1 MEAKAGTTDSGRWQR
16 LDEIFAA
23 AFKAEPGGRQQ
34 LLEELCDGDEQLRKE
49 VEEILAATHNAAAQG
64 FLEADV
70 FADGARLMAGNEIA
84 PGTEIGSYRIVREIG
99 RGGMG
104 AVYLAERDGFH
115 QQVALKIIKRGMDTD
130 EILSRFRQERW
141 SAMFLPLSIIQTLP
155 GCSMAARPRMA
166 CLLSRWNMWKARSSP
181 PTAITS
187 D

>member
-70 FADGARLMAGNEIA
+70 FADGA
-84 PGTEIGSYRIVREIG
+84 
-99 RGGMG
+99 
-104 AVYLAERDGFH
+104 
-115 QQVALKIIKRGMDTD
+115 
-130 EILSRFRQERW
+130 
-141 SAMFLPLSIIQTLP
+141 
-155 GCSMAARPRMA
+155 
-166 CLLSRWNMWKARSSP
+166 
-181 PTAITS
+181 
-187 D
+187 